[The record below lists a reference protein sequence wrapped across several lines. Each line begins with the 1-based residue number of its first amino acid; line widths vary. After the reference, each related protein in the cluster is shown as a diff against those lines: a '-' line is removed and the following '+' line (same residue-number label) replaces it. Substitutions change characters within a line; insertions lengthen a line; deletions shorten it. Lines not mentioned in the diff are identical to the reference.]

1 MSSVAEL
8 GTKLMDACQ
17 AIAFSLASLIDGG
30 RLLTARVYNMKQQAK
45 LKVQGK
51 RGR

>member
-1 MSSVAEL
+1 LIVAHVTLEL
-8 GTKLMDACQ
+8 FQ

-45 LKVQGK
+45 VKVQGK
-51 RGR
+51 LGLQR